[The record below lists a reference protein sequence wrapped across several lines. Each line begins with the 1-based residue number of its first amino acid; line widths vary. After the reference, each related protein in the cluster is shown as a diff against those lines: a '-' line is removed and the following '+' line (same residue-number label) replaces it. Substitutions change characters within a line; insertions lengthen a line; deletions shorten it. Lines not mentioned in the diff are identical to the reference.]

1 MGASQSSGANGGVGG
16 AGAEVKTSYYELL
29 AVERNATDDEYAHTY
44 LPNLSLHS

>member
-29 AVERNATDDEYAHTY
+29 GVERSATDDECVHKF
-44 LPNLSLHS
+44 LPDLLLQS